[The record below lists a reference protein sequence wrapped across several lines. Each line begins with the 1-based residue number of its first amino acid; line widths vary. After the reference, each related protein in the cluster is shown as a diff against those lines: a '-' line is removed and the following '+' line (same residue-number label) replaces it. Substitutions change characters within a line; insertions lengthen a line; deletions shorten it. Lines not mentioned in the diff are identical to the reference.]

1 MIMSKPIVT
10 GLLSY
15 GMSGRIFH
23 APFLSTNSGFKLKAV
38 VERHQKKMAAT
49 YPEIISYNSVDE
61 LLSDQEIE
69 LIIVN
74 TPNFTHF
81 DFAKQALL
89 AGKHVL
95 IEKPA
100 AANSKEVKELY
111 DLAKGRNLHVFVYQ
125 NRRWDSDFLA
135 VKDVIESGR
144 LGRLTEVHFRY
155 DRYKP
160 ILAVKPFKE
169 TKDTP
174 VNGLVYDLGPHII
187 DQAMVLFGRPLSF
200 DKITA
205 KQRDNSEVV
214 DYFNFR
220 LNYPGELKVYLT
232 GGLLIPEALPAF
244 VVHGTLGSFLKERR
258 DVQESQLDGGMLPTD
273 AAYGVE
279 PQGSEGKLVTIGVDD
294 KKLVEWI
301 PSFKGNYKHLFE
313 AVYHTIRDN
322 TLYPI
327 TEEHISWQ
335 MELLEA

>member
-1 MIMSKPIVT
+1 
-10 GLLSY
+10 
-15 GMSGRIFH
+15 MSGRIFH
-23 APFLSTNSGFKLKAV
+23 APFLSTNPGFKLKAV
-38 VERHQKKMAAT
+38 VERHHKKMAAT
-49 YPEIISYNSVDE
+49 HPDIVSYGSVDE
-61 LLSDQEIE
+61 LLNDPEIE

-81 DFAKQALL
+81 DFAKQALS

-100 AANSKEVKELY
+100 AANVKEVKELY
-111 DLAKGRNLHVFVYQ
+111 DTAKLSGLHVFVYQ

-135 VKDVIESGR
+135 VKQIIESGR
-144 LGRLTEVHFRY
+144 LGRLTEVQLRY

-174 VNGLVYDLGPHII
+174 VNGLVYDLAPHIV
-187 DQAMVLFGRPLSF
+187 DQAMALFGRPLSF

-205 KQRDNSEVV
+205 KQRDNSAVI

-232 GGLLIPEALPAF
+232 GGLLIPEPTPSF
-244 VVHGTLGSFLKERR
+244 VVHGTLGSFLKYRC
-258 DVQESQLDGGMLPTD
+258 DVQEPQLDGGMLPTD
-273 AAYGVE
+273 PAYGIE
-279 PQGSEGKLVTIGVDD
+279 PDGSEGKLVTMGLDD
-294 KKLVEWI
+294 AKNIEWI
-301 PSFKGNYKHLFE
+301 KSGKGNYNHLFD
-313 AVYHTIRDN
+313 AVYHTIRN
-322 TLYPI
+322 NALYPI